1 MRKMMTFMVALAFL
15 GALALPAVA
24 GVTVD
29 GNVKAEMIITDKTEY
44 DPDSANPTGKDIEG
58 NMRFDNVKANLNFN
72 GDVADGVKA
81 LVELRTGD
89 VSADNTNISIR
100 QALIELTNLIP
111 NAALRIGRLR
121 IPFAGSLE
129 SDDSMSNPLING
141 DIGYSGVTAV
151 DAGSVGADCTMNF
164 SEMFSATLG
173 IFNGPA
179 VYNSDISRT
188 EANDKMAFVLRGV
201 ANPMEALT
209 VTGEYYT
216 SDNTSCEKNA
226 KDDKISAYEIIG
238 QYQAEIASMLTVKGI
253 YGKVTNDDGATK
265 TKPSTSYMGVQ
276 GSYDINDQVWVV
288 GRFVKAT
295 DDDDDADD
303 SNDEEVTEMAVGG
316 GYNLA
321 ENTKVKV
328 QYQSVKTDNN
338 GNSKDAEE
346 TNSGVTAEIITA
358 F

>member
-1 MRKMMTFMVALAFL
+1 MMTFMVALAFL

-129 SDDSMSNPLING
+129 SDDSMSNPLIDG
-141 DIGYSGVTAV
+141 DIGFSIKSYCDAFGIDLDDDDLAEIALVSAKSV
-151 DAGSVGADCTMNF
+151 DAGADCTMNF
-164 SEMFSATLG
+164 SDMFSAALG
-173 IFNGPA
+173 IFNGNNA
-179 VYNSDISRT
+179 DNG
-188 EANDKMAFVLRGV
+188 KLAFVLKGV
-201 ANPMEALT
+201 AKPMEGLT

-216 SDNTSCEKNA
+216 SDNTGTE
-226 KDDKISAYEIIG
+226 KDDPDMKVNAYEIIG
-238 QYQAEIASMLTVKGI
+238 QYQMAGLTAKGI
-253 YGKVTNDDGATK
+253 YGGGTAEMGDEDQDI
-265 TKPSTSYMGVQ
+265 SYMGIQ
-276 GSYDINDQVWVV
+276 GSYDINDMIWVA
-288 GRFVKAT
+288 GRYVVA
-295 DDDDDADD
+295 DPDEDSGDDDDAK
-303 SNDEEVTEMAVGG
+303 VTEMAIGG

-328 QYQSVKTDNN
+328 QYRTVTGESGSDYERKSSDIKT
-338 GNSKDAEE
+338 
-346 TNSGVTAEIITA
+346 EIITA

>member
-1 MRKMMTFMVALAFL
+1 MRKIMTFMVALVFL

-29 GNVKAEMIITDKTEY
+29 GNVKAEMLLTGTIEETDE
-44 DPDSANPTGKDIEG
+44 DDIDKE
-58 NMRFDNVKANLNFN
+58 MQFQNVKANLNFN

-89 VSADNTNISIR
+89 VSADNTDISIR

-129 SDDSMSNPLING
+129 SDDSMSNPLIDG
-141 DIGYSGVTAV
+141 CMVSEMTSEGPLV
-151 DAGSVGADCTMNF
+151 DAGADCTMNF
-164 SEMFSATLG
+164 SDMFSATLG
-173 IFNGPA
+173 IFNGGQ
-179 VYNSDISRT
+179 DIPD
-188 EANDKMAFVLRGV
+188 NDKLAFALQGV
-201 ANPMEALT
+201 AKPMEALT
-209 VTGEYYT
+209 VTGDYYT
-216 SDNTSCEKNA
+216 SDNTPVTTPASPDNKV
-226 KDDKISAYEIIG
+226 SAYEIIG
-238 QYQAEIASMLTVKGI
+238 QYQAEIASMITVKGI
-253 YGKVTNDDGATK
+253 YGKVTTDNGT

-276 GSYDINDQVWVV
+276 GSYDINDMIWVA
-288 GRFVKAT
+288 GRYVVA
-295 DDDDDADD
+295 DPDEDSGDDDDAK
-303 SNDEEVTEMAVGG
+303 VTEMAIGG

-328 QYQSVKTDNN
+328 QYRTVTGESGSDYERKSSDIKT
-338 GNSKDAEE
+338 
-346 TNSGVTAEIITA
+346 EIITA